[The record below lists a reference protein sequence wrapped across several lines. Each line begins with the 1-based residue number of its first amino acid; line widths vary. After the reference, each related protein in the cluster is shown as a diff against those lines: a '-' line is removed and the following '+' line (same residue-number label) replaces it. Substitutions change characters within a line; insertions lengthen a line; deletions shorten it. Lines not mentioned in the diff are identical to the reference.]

1 MRSPLRPL
9 AALLFCVLPLAACS
23 FGGSDS
29 DGDTAA
35 PRPKPSPT
43 ATAVPGGLGP
53 EFFGVHDADP
63 VGASWPKA
71 PVGSLRIWDSG
82 VAWNQVETAPGV
94 YDWSRLDAVVKTAR
108 KHHAAPLIVLG
119 QTPSF
124 HSTKPKKIGAY
135 GPGASSMPD
144 LAAWTAYVQ
153 AVVERYN
160 APGVTFQVWNEANV
174 EGYWSG
180 TPKQMAQLTA
190 AAREVV
196 DAASPVPTLV
206 SPALAVRTIGQ
217 RAWLRD
223 FYAERVGG
231 VPVADLADVLSLQLY
246 PEAGAGPERGPEL
259 LAAARESLRLQ
270 GVPDDKPIWNT
281 EINYGLQGGEPA
293 APAPPEQQQANVATT
308 YLLNAAGGIGR
319 VYWYSWDLH
328 TIADTDMVTADNDTL
343 TPGGEAFTT
352 SGAGCSGAPS
362 TPAPGRAGCGS
373 APDHAARAGLGLLE
387 PAAARCRCR
396 PGSRRGRPR
405 RSGSPA
411 RRCRSVARPC
421 RSASSRCWCRATP
434 RSRHRG
440 RRSAEGRHVDGQRPP
455 SRSPRACLPARQC
468 PRP

>member
-1 MRSPLRPL
+1 M
-9 AALLFCVLPLAACS
+9 
-23 FGGSDS
+23 
-29 DGDTAA
+29 
-35 PRPKPSPT
+35 
-43 ATAVPGGLGP
+43 PGGLGP

-63 VGASWPKA
+63 AGASWPKA
-71 PVGSLRIWDSG
+71 PVGSLRVWDSG

-94 YDWSRLDAVVKTAR
+94 YDWTRLDAIVKTAR
-108 KHHAAPLIVLG
+108 EHDAAPLIVLG
-119 QTPSF
+119 QTPAF
-124 HSTKPKKIGAY
+124 HSTKPKKVGSY

-160 APGVTFQVWNEANV
+160 APDVTFQVWNEANV

-196 DAASPVPTLV
+196 DAASPAPTLV
-206 SPALAVRTIGQ
+206 APALAVRTIGQ

-231 VPVADLADVLSLQLY
+231 VPVADLTDVLSLQLY
-246 PEAGAGPERGPEL
+246 PEAGAGPERGLEL

-308 YLLNAAGGIGR
+308 YLLNAAGGIAR

-328 TIADTDMVTADNDTL
+328 TIADTDMVAADNDTL
-343 TPGGEAFTT
+343 TPGRRGVHHR
-352 SGAGCSGAPS
+352 
-362 TPAPGRAGCGS
+362 PAV
-373 APDHAARAGLGLLE
+373 AAREHRRLLHPVGRVAGL
-387 PAAARCRCR
+387 
-396 PGSRRGRPR
+396 RR
-405 RSGSPA
+405 
-411 RRCRSVARPC
+411 
-421 RSASSRCWCRATP
+421 
-434 RSRHRG
+434 
-440 RRSAEGRHVDGQRPP
+440 
-455 SRSPRACLPARQC
+455 
-468 PRP
+468 